1 MEPQTERAASLALVV
16 DDDAFVRM
24 LVGEALRQSGLEV
37 REAESGAQALE
48 IFTTVRPDIVVL
60 DVMMPGLDGFTTCM
74 KLRGSVGG
82 NRVPI
87 LIMTALDDAE
97 SIARAY
103 EQGATD
109 FITKPLN
116 PVILSYRVRYMLRGS
131 HTLDALL
138 RSETR
143 LGLAQ
148 RIAKI
153 GNWEWRPDTQQFT
166 ASTELCRLMG
176 IRPEDFEWHV

>member
-1 MEPQTERAASLALVV
+1 MRKLGSLLSERMRSAEVEARHTTLRSNLKQNDAASLALVV

-116 PVILSYRVRYMLRGS
+116 PVILSYRCAVYVAREPRLAMPC
-131 HTLDALL
+131 
-138 RSETR
+138 SEVKP
-143 LGLAQ
+143 G
-148 RIAKI
+148 
-153 GNWEWRPDTQQFT
+153 WD
-166 ASTELCRLMG
+166 
-176 IRPEDFEWHV
+176 